1 MMASV
6 QPVFVYDGSRRP
18 PVKRDRYVPRTSSFT
33 AYPAAAASSLR
44 TNEDVDKEYEIRH
57 IIALSRQV
65 LDHLGVPWLEAP
77 GEAEAE
83 CVALEKAGVVD
94 AISTKDG
101 DALAFGG
108 ATVLLPENKTTHK
121 GRTVLPVCEFTA
133 EAIKR
138 EDLVLLALMAG
149 GDYDHGIL
157 GCGPMLAMAAAR
169 AGYGKELFAYI
180 QSGIFVPRKLA
191 AWRNKLKAE
200 LETNSHKRLGGIH
213 RGVAANMPDDFP
225 KQEILDLYLHPAV
238 SSAEQLQHLKSTI
251 AWTPPI
257 NIVTLREF
265 TRVNFDWKGF
275 NFAKKFISVLCSP
288 LLARELLR
296 HSENGNDA
304 TGIFECIKNGRDA
317 VAGES
322 PEEVR
327 LEFIPHHVVGTD
339 WQAEPKLMGY
349 STQFDK
355 NDEYDP
361 NKPDRAWCPAFLVK
375 RGTPVQYESWKN
387 ETKKSGQTPGKRSQS
402 AFNAEHTQPAK
413 RQRGRPRKIAPDPT
427 ADAGNAKSSVVPD
440 DRDNTPLGPATVK
453 DRPPQA
459 TNPLSSQSNMAGT
472 KRKLQLLRPIEEI
485 MAERLASS
493 TESGP
498 QKLAASPL
506 DSDKTLENTSRT
518 DSGRIPPFHPL
529 SASYANDGDDDVII
543 LDSRPVNNSSFSW
556 AFPYLN
562 DAITE
567 DTSRKHD
574 RLSVSQLGSPSA
586 PNQAPVNNLPS
597 TKPSKSR
604 ASDKGSRGRK
614 KARALNNSAYIT

>member
-1 MMASV
+1 M
-6 QPVFVYDGSRRP
+6 
-18 PVKRDRYVPRTSSFT
+18 
-33 AYPAAAASSLR
+33 
-44 TNEDVDKEYEIRH
+44 
-57 IIALSRQV
+57 
-65 LDHLGVPWLEAP
+65 EAP

-108 ATVLLPENKTTHK
+108 ATVLLLENKTTHK

-138 EDLVLLALMAG
+138 EDLVLLALIEG

-157 GCGPMLAMAAAR
+157 GCGRMLAMAAAR
-169 AGYGKELFAYI
+169 AGYGKELFAHI

-200 LETNSHKRLGGIH
+200 LETNSHRRLGGIH

-238 SSAEQLQHLKSTI
+238 SSAEQLQKLKSTI

-257 NIVTLREF
+257 NILTLREF
-265 TRVNFDWKGF
+265 ARVNFDWKGF
-275 NFAKKFISVLCSP
+275 NFAKKFSSVLCSP

-304 TGIFECIKNGRDA
+304 TGIFECINNGRDA

-349 STQFDK
+349 SIQFDK
-355 NDEYDP
+355 NDEYDR

-387 ETKKSGQTPGKRSQS
+387 
-402 AFNAEHTQPAK
+402 
-413 RQRGRPRKIAPDPT
+413 
-427 ADAGNAKSSVVPD
+427 
-440 DRDNTPLGPATVK
+440 
-453 DRPPQA
+453 
-459 TNPLSSQSNMAGT
+459 
-472 KRKLQLLRPIEEI
+472 
-485 MAERLASS
+485 
-493 TESGP
+493 
-498 QKLAASPL
+498 
-506 DSDKTLENTSRT
+506 
-518 DSGRIPPFHPL
+518 
-529 SASYANDGDDDVII
+529 
-543 LDSRPVNNSSFSW
+543 
-556 AFPYLN
+556 
-562 DAITE
+562 
-567 DTSRKHD
+567 
-574 RLSVSQLGSPSA
+574 
-586 PNQAPVNNLPS
+586 
-597 TKPSKSR
+597 
-604 ASDKGSRGRK
+604 
-614 KARALNNSAYIT
+614 